1 MKLGFPPR
9 DAGGGVASLWTRLL
23 VERASW
29 TLIDQGVVSLGGFI
43 LNVQLARYLT
53 SADYGTFALFM
64 GAVFIF
70 RAVDFSFISYP
81 VSVRLCTLPRQ
92 EHAAL
97 LGNTAAIA
105 GALAVVLS
113 VLMAAGTVLVGRGDI
128 AYATTACFLSWQ
140 AQETTRRFLSAD
152 FRHRAAAWGDATSF
166 LGQAAVIAVLASVE
180 LLTLQSAL
188 YAISAMFL
196 AGAAVHMSKLQF
208 AAPDIAAIMPLF
220 RKYFELGR
228 WSLLTYEVVLLRTQL
243 FPWTLA
249 MFAGTAATASWQAA
263 LNIANLMNP
272 VILGI
277 GTVIPQAAAQARL
290 SGGITGAWRAAR
302 GYVLFGS
309 PPIFIFCAFVL
320 LAPQFSLRFIYGA
333 DSQYLDMSLCV
344 QLLVVASASEYIGE
358 MIAKTLLGAEL
369 GGLAFLT
376 NATGVVGAV
385 MALPLIIPFGVL
397 GACVALVIAN
407 LIRLVCAW
415 LILAWLL
422 DRDTSPIAKRGSAGA
437 AVGEETT

>member
-1 MKLGFPPR
+1 MKSGSPPG
-9 DAGGGVASLWTRLL
+9 DAAGGMTSMWTRLL

-29 TLIDQGVVSLGGFI
+29 TLIDQGVVSLGGFV
-43 LNVQLARYLT
+43 LNVELARYLT
-53 SADYGTFALFM
+53 GADYGTFALFM
-64 GAVFIF
+64 GTVFVF
-70 RAVDFSFISYP
+70 RAVDFSLISYP
-81 VSVRLCTLPRQ
+81 LSVRLCATPRQ

-105 GALAVVLS
+105 VALAVILS
-113 VLMAAGTVLVGRGDI
+113 ALIVVGTILLGRGDI
-128 AYATTACFLSWQ
+128 ACATTACFLSWQ

-152 FRHRAAAWGDATSF
+152 FRHRAAVWGDATSF
-166 LGQAAVIAVLASVE
+166 LGQAAVIAVLASVGS
-180 LLTLQSAL
+180 LTLHSAL

-196 AGAAVHMSKLQF
+196 AGAAVHVSKLRF
-208 AAPDIAAIMPLF
+208 APPDFPAIVPLF
-220 RKYFELGR
+220 RKFFELGN

-249 MFAGTAATASWQAA
+249 AFAGTAATASFQAA

-290 SGGITGAWRAAR
+290 SGGFTGAWRAAR

-309 PPIFIFCAFVL
+309 PPILVFCAFVL
-320 LAPQFSLRFIYGA
+320 LAPQFALRLVYGA
-333 DSQYLDMSLCV
+333 DSPYLDMSLCV
-344 QLLVVASASEYIGE
+344 QLLALAWASEYVGE

-385 MALPLIIPFGVL
+385 VALPLIIPFGVL
-397 GACVALVIAN
+397 GACLALAIAN

-415 LILAWLL
+415 LILSWLL
-422 DRDTSPIAKRGSAGA
+422 AKETSP
-437 AVGEETT
+437 TTTRVEAQVPQ

>member
-1 MKLGFPPR
+1 MKFGSPPG
-9 DAGGGVASLWTRLL
+9 DAAGGVAAMWTRLL

-53 SADYGTFALFM
+53 GSDYGTFALFM

-70 RAVDFSFISYP
+70 RAVDFSLISYP
-81 VSVRLCTLPRQ
+81 LSVQLCATPRR

-105 GALAVVLS
+105 IALAAVLS
-113 VLMAAGTVLVGRGDI
+113 VLMFAGTVLLGRGDI

-152 FRHRAAAWGDATSF
+152 FRHRAAVWGDATSF
-166 LGQAAVIAVLASVE
+166 LGQAAIIGVLASAAS
-180 LLTLQSAL
+180 LTLQSAL

-196 AGAAVHMSKLQF
+196 AGAAVHVSKLQF
-208 AAPDIAAIMPLF
+208 ARPDFAAIVPMF
-220 RKYFELGR
+220 RKFFELGK

-243 FPWTLA
+243 FPWALA
-249 MFAGTAATASWQAA
+249 VFAGTAATASWQAA

-272 VILGI
+272 IILGI

-302 GYVLFGS
+302 GYILFGL
-309 PPIFIFCAFVL
+309 PPILVFCAFVL
-320 LAPQFSLRFIYGA
+320 LAPHFALRLAYSA
-333 DSQYLDMSLCV
+333 DSPYLDMSLCV
-344 QLLVVASASEYIGE
+344 QILALAWAAEYVGE

-385 MALPLIIPFGVL
+385 VALPLIIPFGVL
-397 GACVALVIAN
+397 GACLALAIAI
-407 LIRLVCAW
+407 LIRLIFAW
-415 LILAWLL
+415 LILSWLL
-422 DRDTSPIAKRGSAGA
+422 AKETSPTAIRAEAQVPR
-437 AVGEETT
+437 

>member
-1 MKLGFPPR
+1 MKLGSPPG
-9 DAGGGVASLWTRLL
+9 DAAGGIASMWTRLL

-53 SADYGTFALFM
+53 GADYGTFALFM

-81 VSVRLCTLPRQ
+81 LSVRLCTTPRQ

-105 GALAVVLS
+105 VALAVVLS
-113 VLMAAGTVLVGRGDI
+113 VLIVAGTILLGRGDI
-128 AYATTACFLSWQ
+128 ACATTACFLSWQ

-152 FRHRAAAWGDATSF
+152 FRHRAAVWGDATSF
-166 LGQAAVIAVLASVE
+166 LGQAAVIAVLASVGS
-180 LLTLQSAL
+180 LTLQSAL

-196 AGAAVHMSKLQF
+196 AGAAVHVSKLQF
-208 AAPDIAAIMPLF
+208 APPDLAALVPLF
-220 RKYFELGR
+220 RKFFKLGK
-228 WSLLTYEVVLLRTQL
+228 WSLLTYEVVLFRTQL

-249 MFAGTAATASWQAA
+249 VFAGTAATASWQAA

-290 SGGITGAWRAAR
+290 SDGIAGAWRAAR

-309 PPIFIFCAFVL
+309 PPILVFCAFVL
-320 LAPQFSLRFIYGA
+320 LAPQFALRLVYGA

-344 QLLVVASASEYIGE
+344 QLLALASASEYVGE

-385 MALPLIIPFGVL
+385 VALPLIIPFGVL
-397 GACVALVIAN
+397 GACLALAIAN
-407 LIRLVCAW
+407 LIRFVCAW
-415 LILAWLL
+415 LILSWLL
-422 DRDTSPIAKRGSAGA
+422 ARETSPTATRVEAQ
-437 AVGEETT
+437 VPR